1 MTDPLSRVEDE
12 AVVKVVVGVVSM
24 VVNDWENSVEAV
36 GEVVVL
42 VEVEVEELVVVEDEV
57 VLVEEVVVV
66 DVSEHGANRVL
77 VATDEVTKF
86 VISTGTCAVLTSPTY
101 TK

>member
-1 MTDPLSRVEDE
+1 MTDPLSRVEDD

-24 VVNDWENSVEAV
+24 VVNDWENSVETV

-42 VEVEVEELVVVEDEV
+42 VEVEELVVVEDEV
-57 VLVEEVVVV
+57 VLVEEVVVVV

-86 VISTGTCAVLTSPTY
+86 VISKGTCAVLTSPTY